1 MPSVPATTL
10 VTLLQAGIL
19 AVLALAVR
27 RGNVAA
33 AVNALGAFVLAV
45 LPTALA
51 WLGRPVVL
59 GPELPLWLA
68 AAGLVHSVGMLGP
81 YDSVWWWDHLTHTLS
96 AALVA
101 ALVYAAALAV
111 LPAFGLSADPGT
123 VAGVTVALTVG
134 AGLFWELLEILART
148 VGERYDV
155 EPVLVHY
162 GWRDTAAD
170 LVFDAVGAVLVVALD
185 VRAFLGLAERLPGA
199 SRVFLLVGGAVLA
212 GSLVAGLL
220 VWANSFRRG

>member
-1 MPSVPATTL
+1 MPTVLAGAL
-10 VTLLQAGIL
+10 VALLQAGIL
-19 AVLALAVR
+19 AVLAVAVR

-33 AVNALGAFVLAV
+33 AVNALGALALAL
-45 LPTALA
+45 LPTALE
-51 WLGRPVVL
+51 WLGRAVAL

-68 AAGLVHSVGMLGP
+68 AAGLLHSVGMLGP

-101 ALVYAAALAV
+101 ALTYAAALVALPTLA
-111 LPAFGLSADPGT
+111 LPADPAT
-123 VAGVTVALTVG
+123 VAGVTVGLTFGVG
-134 AGLFWELLEILART
+134 ILWELVEILART

-170 LVFDAVGAVLVVALD
+170 LVFDVVGAALVVALD
-185 VRAFLGLAERLPGA
+185 VRAFLGVARRFPGA
-199 SRVFLLVGGAVLA
+199 SRALLFVGGVVLVG
-212 GSLVAGLL
+212 SVATGLL
-220 VWANSFRRG
+220 LWVGASFRG